1 MTTAADS
8 PPDVERIVRCLNE
21 HDVQY
26 LVVGGTGARLHGAQR
41 LTFDFDSLPAT
52 SRENL
57 GRLAAAMRQLN
68 AYLRV
73 EGLSDEEARA
83 LPTRIDAEALGRMDI
98 STWCTD
104 AGDLDV
110 LTGIPTRDGGRAF
123 YDELLPRAE
132 YVDVAGVRVLVAALT
147 DIIDSKEWADRP
159 KDREALDELRRLR
172 DGGE

>member
-1 MTTAADS
+1 MTTDAERG
-8 PPDVERIVRCLNE
+8 PDLERIVQCLDR
-21 HDVQY
+21 HAVQY
-26 LVVGGTGARLHGAQR
+26 LVVGGTGARLHGAER
-41 LTFDFDSLPAT
+41 LTYDFDSLPAT
-52 SRENL
+52 SKENL
-57 GRLAAAMRQLN
+57 DRLAAAMRELH

-83 LPTRIDAEALGRMDI
+83 LPTQIDAESLGRMDI
-98 STWCTD
+98 STWRTD

-123 YDELLPRAE
+123 YEQLLPRAE
-132 YVDVAGVRVLVAALT
+132 HVFVAGVKVLVAALT

-172 DGGE
+172 DGDD